1 MFGTHQSWGCRGGE
15 PPPPHARPLRLRLRL
30 HAPYFCE
37 ELRHS
42 SPKASGKMFAQA
54 GVALSEEEGGV
65 GSFFA
70 SRTRAPAVAA
80 SQGAQTLKGV
90 WTVDHLSCQ
99 KSLSPPIP
107 SLNQLDSK
115 GGIYREGAARAR
127 GLRGLRGLEPPL
139 SESGADARESHRMDF
154 KEFVKFTLSG
164 RASEPCG

>member
-1 MFGTHQSWGCRGGE
+1 M
-15 PPPPHARPLRLRLRL
+15 
-30 HAPYFCE
+30 
-37 ELRHS
+37 
-42 SPKASGKMFAQA
+42 
-54 GVALSEEEGGV
+54 ALSEEEGGV

-107 SLNQLDSK
+107 PLNQLDSK